1 MNQDAYNAAKLR
13 EEVRHNLESEKAAAE
28 QAKAARRT
36 ALSKMADT
44 AVKGATG
51 LAGMLAGRNNPSWRQ
66 TGDSS
71 LDDAA
76 TLSFVQLDK
85 DAKGI
90 GTGTKRHAT
99 HVIHKFELVLGEAE
113 GFTTSPFYLAFKRIY
128 DIQRGKNRGATNYT
142 VADTM
147 QYYFPLI
154 TIAATIAS
162 IQRMIKI
169 AKHPELASR
178 ATIHDMLYT
187 MGVSPDS
194 IYANIANLETR
205 VARLLSVLNEN
216 PLPADLPV
224 LQRWIWLSSFV
235 FKDSTEHNFTSII
248 MLPAS
253 YHSID
258 TAYHEYLTRREDGFA
273 WDPGSNHSY
282 QNVCE
287 LLDKMEAV
295 IRSIMQNVT
304 MQAIAGDI
312 INGFENRLVKWDAA
326 SDYSDSPYIYDE
338 EFLLQYQNAYFNVGR
353 SAKFLTDMFNLT
365 RDVAGDVGQGPLN
378 SLGKLSH
385 FLPVLDTPH
394 QADVIHTNKVVHCLD
409 YEALD
414 APTTAMALSFVV
426 NGTASSSLSYYY
438 YNPSDGKLTE
448 ATVTPETGRS
458 FGLLSTYST
467 EVIIGGTA
475 FMGEE
480 TLFNMQSNEIGSI
493 AQIGEL
499 QGFDVIPWLYYYPSG
514 SNFREIYA
522 ELDHYAVLSTTH
534 FETITA
540 ISNQALWGYN
550 SLKLESKGQTSNRSD
565 FTRHG
570 KKSFRAVKSGSKG
583 VTGSKG
589 DNPGASGTSKD

>member
-1 MNQDAYNAAKLR
+1 MNLDAYNAAKLR
-13 EEVRHNLESEKAAAE
+13 EDVRHNLASEQADAE
-28 QAKAARRT
+28 KAKAARHT
-36 ALSKMADT
+36 ALAKMADS
-44 AVKGATG
+44 AIKGATG
-51 LAGMLAGRNNPSWRQ
+51 LAGVLTGRNNPAWRQ
-66 TGDSS
+66 TGDHS

-85 DAKGI
+85 DEKGI
-90 GTGTKRHAT
+90 GTGTKKHAT
-99 HVIHKFELVLGEAE
+99 HIVHTFEMVLGEAE

-147 QYYFPLI
+147 QYYFPLM
-154 TIAATIAS
+154 TIAATTAS

-178 ATIHDMLYT
+178 ATINDMLYS

-216 PLPADLPV
+216 PLPAELPV
-224 LQRWIWLSSFV
+224 LKRWIWLSSFV

-258 TAYHEYLTRREDGFA
+258 TAYHEYLTRRIDGFA
-273 WDPGSNHSY
+273 WEPGTNHSY

-287 LLDKMEAV
+287 LLDNMEAV
-295 IRSIMQNVT
+295 IKSIMQNVT

-312 INGFENRLVKWDAA
+312 INGFEGKLVQWDVA

-338 EFLLQYQNAYFNVGR
+338 EFLLQYQNAYFHVGR
-353 SAKFLTDMFNLT
+353 PTTFLVDLFGLT
-365 RDVAGDVGQGPLN
+365 RDIAGDVGQGPLN

-385 FLPVLDTPH
+385 FLPVLEETH
-394 QADVIHTNKVVHCLD
+394 QADALHTNKVVHCLD

-426 NGTASSSLSYYY
+426 NGNSSSSLSYYY
-438 YNPSDGKLTE
+438 WNPSDGALTNGT
-448 ATVTPETGRS
+448 AKPDAGRT

-467 EVIIGGTA
+467 EIVLSGHV
-475 FMGEE
+475 FMGNNR
-480 TLFNMQSNEIGSI
+480 LLDMSSNEIKSV

-499 QGFDVIPWLYYYPSG
+499 QGFDVLPWFYYYPGS
-514 SNFREIYA
+514 SNFREIFA
-522 ELDHYAVLSTTH
+522 ELDHYAVLSTTQ
-534 FETITA
+534 FDTITA
-540 ISNQALWGYN
+540 ISNQALWGYS
-550 SLKLESKGQTSNRSD
+550 SLKLDSKSQTLGRSD
-565 FTRHG
+565 FAKRDR
-570 KKSFRAVKSGSKG
+570 KPFRAAKGGAKGSAGSKAG
-583 VTGSKG
+583 TPS
-589 DNPGASGTSKD
+589 ASGNSNE

>member
-1 MNQDAYNAAKLR
+1 MNLDAYNAAKLR
-13 EEVRHNLESEKAAAE
+13 EDVRHNLESEKAEAE
-28 QAKAARRT
+28 KAKAARRT
-36 ALSKMADT
+36 ALSKMADS
-44 AVKGATG
+44 AIKGATG

-66 TGDSS
+66 TGDQA

-85 DAKGI
+85 DEKGI
-90 GTGTKRHAT
+90 GTGTKKHAT
-99 HVIHKFELVLGEAE
+99 HIIHTFELVLGEAE

-147 QYYFPLI
+147 QYYFPLM
-154 TIAATIAS
+154 TIAATTAS

-169 AKHPELASR
+169 ARHPELASR
-178 ATIHDMLYT
+178 ATIYDMLYT

-224 LQRWIWLSSFV
+224 LKRWIWLSSFV

-258 TAYHEYLTRREDGFA
+258 TAYHEYLTQRKDGFA
-273 WDPGSNHSY
+273 WEPGSNHSY
-282 QNVCE
+282 EDVCD
-287 LLDKMEAV
+287 LLDNMEAV
-295 IRSIMQNVT
+295 VKSIMQNVT

-312 INGFENRLVKWDAA
+312 INGFEGNLVKWDVA

-338 EFLLQYQNAYFNVGR
+338 EFLLQYQNAYFHVGR
-353 SAKFLTDMFNLT
+353 ARTFLTDMFGLT
-365 RDVAGDVGQGPLN
+365 RDITGDVGQGPLN

-385 FLPVLDTPH
+385 FLPVLEETH
-394 QADVIHTNKVVHCLD
+394 QADVLRTNKVVHCLD

-426 NGTASSSLSYYY
+426 GGTESSSLSYYY
-438 YNPSDGKLTE
+438 WNPADGALTN
-448 ATVTPETGRS
+448 ATAKPDAGRS

-467 EVIIGGTA
+467 EIVLSGLV
-475 FMGEE
+475 FMGSNR
-480 TLFNMQSNEIGSI
+480 LLDISSNEVKNVV
-493 AQIGEL
+493 QIGEL
-499 QGFDVIPWLYYYPSG
+499 QGFDVLPWFYYYPAG
-514 SNFREIYA
+514 SNFREIFA
-522 ELDHYAVLSTTH
+522 ELDHYAVLSTTQ
-534 FETITA
+534 FDTITA
-540 ISNQALWGYN
+540 ISNQALWGYS
-550 SLKLESKGQTSNRSD
+550 SLKLESKNPAPSRPE
-565 FTRHG
+565 FTKRG
-570 KKSFRAVKSGSKG
+570 KKPFRAAK
-583 VTGSKG
+583 TGPK
-589 DNPGASGTSKD
+589 GASGPRAGTPGTSGNSNE